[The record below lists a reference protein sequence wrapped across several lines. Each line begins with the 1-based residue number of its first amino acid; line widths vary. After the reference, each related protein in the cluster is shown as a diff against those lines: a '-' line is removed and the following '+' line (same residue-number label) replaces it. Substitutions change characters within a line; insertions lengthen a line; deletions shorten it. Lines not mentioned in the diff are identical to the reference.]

1 MKGLRAWQGFY
12 LDLQRR
18 ILKRRF
24 SERPDCS
31 TPGSA
36 VSKCWQTM
44 NGTLSSDHIFLP
56 FYLQNYYRFLN
67 RALNR
72 ASTGPIDAFTLVIT
86 KELPSSPQRVLNQA
100 NNEPLHPNPHPLG
113 QRSTQAGMLRVK
125 ELAYQSPSN
134 HRTHKTPCRTT
145 SHLEDI
151 SGTAKRE
158 GGFLRSSELWDG
170 TPELP

>member
-31 TPGSA
+31 TPGLQFQNA
-36 VSKCWQTM
+36 DKLWM
-44 NGTLSSDHIFLP
+44 EPFLHPYFSSFLP
-56 FYLQNYYRFLN
+56 SELLQISESGIKPGIYRSHWCIHASYYQGTALFPQ

-72 ASTGPIDAFTLVIT
+72 
-86 KELPSSPQRVLNQA
+86 A

-113 QRSTQAGMLRVK
+113 QRSTQAGVLRVK